1 MPNQIAHTPGFVSVD
16 QYVRS
21 LPLTA
26 KMVDLCVHHAE
37 RDSKRQV
44 RCIADML
51 GVAFTPKYQLNPLLK
66 KRQTMKAI
74 DGSAMQVYEMA
85 DVL

>member
-1 MPNQIAHTPGFVSVD
+1 MTNSTAHTPGFVSVE
-16 QYVRS
+16 QYVRN

-37 RDSKRQV
+37 LESKRPV
-44 RCIADML
+44 KAICDML
-51 GVAFTPKYQLNPLLK
+51 GATLTGRDRVNPLLK

-74 DGSAMQVYEMA
+74 AS
-85 DVL
+85 